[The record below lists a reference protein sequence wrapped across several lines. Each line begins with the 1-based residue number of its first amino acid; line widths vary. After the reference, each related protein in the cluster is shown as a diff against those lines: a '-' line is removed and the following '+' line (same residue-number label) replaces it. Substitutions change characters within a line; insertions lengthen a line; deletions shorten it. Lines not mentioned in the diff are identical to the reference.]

1 VIIGKLSPQV
11 SGWSEAG
18 IDTASSTILSPS
30 CTGLQRFATSD
41 PGFLGLSKGQQGNVF
56 LGEDRR
62 PSKKLT

>member
-18 IDTASSTILSPS
+18 IDTGSSTILSPS

-41 PGFLGLSKGQQGNVF
+41 PGFLGLSKG
-56 LGEDRR
+56 
-62 PSKKLT
+62 KKATFSLVETAGPLKN